1 MPTRFDNLSARL
13 RSAWKPVKQPT
24 APRAYRCQCGRPVF
38 FRNSRCLACN
48 TPLGYETERAK
59 VLPLKPGPTEDTWQ
73 LWDDTAAPPR
83 VYRRCGNFD
92 SASGCNWLVPVEG
105 QEAPALCAACRL
117 NRTIPDTSN
126 AEHQT
131 LWRRIETAKR
141 RLVSQLLAL
150 NLPVKSK
157 VSEDPERGFCFD
169 FLASPPDGP
178 RVMTGHADGVITLNI
193 EEADDATRERTRAA
207 MREPY
212 RTLLGHFRHEVGHYY
227 WDRLVRDTGWLASFR
242 ELFGDERQDYA
253 AALKAN
259 YEQGPPADWPQRFV
273 SAYASMHP
281 WEDWAETW
289 AHYLHMVDTVDT
301 ALSFGI
307 DADEVELDVEPWGT
321 DALWRPDDREAK
333 SFLGFVNAWVELT
346 GVLNEMSR
354 SMGQHDF
361 YPFVLPRVAVAKLQF
376 IHLVVSGAPAPA
388 TVATAPAVSTPD
400 ATQPDTTAPAP
411 MAAIA
416 PDATQPAATT
426 PLAAT

>member
-1 MPTRFDNLSARL
+1 MTNRFDSLIARL
-13 RSAWKPVKQPT
+13 RSAWKRTKQPT
-24 APRAYRCQCGRPVF
+24 APRAYRCQCERPVF
-38 FRNSRCLACN
+38 FRNSECLACK
-48 TPLGYETERAK
+48 TPLGYEPERAQ
-59 VLPLKPGPTEDTWQ
+59 VVPLKAGPTEGAWQ
-73 LWDDTAAPPR
+73 IWHDTADPPR
-83 VYRRCGNFD
+83 LYRRCGNFD
-92 SASGCNWLVPVEG
+92 LASGCNWLIPAG
-105 QEAPALCAACRL
+105 AEAPALCAACRL
-117 NRTIPDTSN
+117 NRTIPDLSV

-131 LWRRIETAKR
+131 QWRLLETAKR

-157 VSEDPERGFCFD
+157 IGEDPERGLCFD

-227 WDRLVRDTGWLASFR
+227 WDRLVRDTGWLAPFR
-242 ELFGDERQDYA
+242 ELFGDEQQDYA

-259 YEQGPPADWPQRFV
+259 YEQGPPADWQQRFV

-307 DADEVELDVEPWGT
+307 DADEVELDVEPWGA
-321 DALWRPDDREAK
+321 DALWRPDDRGAET
-333 SFLGFVNAWVELT
+333 FLGFLNAWVELT
-346 GVLNEMSR
+346 AVLNEMSR

-361 YPFVLPRVAVAKLQF
+361 YPFVLPRPAVAKLQF
-376 IHLVVSGAPAPA
+376 IHLVVNGASPAEDSPAERSPAP
-388 TVATAPAVSTPD
+388 TVRTGAGAASRTPA
-400 ATQPDTTAPAP
+400 
-411 MAAIA
+411 
-416 PDATQPAATT
+416 
-426 PLAAT
+426 